1 MSMRIPDDL
10 RPFVQSEL
18 ERGRYGSLEELVA
31 EGLRALRDREE
42 FIDEHREELRAQI
55 ASGVAQ
61 AERGELVDGEEAME
75 RIRREL
81 IARDSDE

>member
-1 MSMRIPDDL
+1 MSMRIPEDL

-42 FIDEHREELRAQI
+42 FIDAHREELRAQI
-55 ASGVAQ
+55 AIGVAQ